1 MKRFMYDEEECTFG
15 IMDEE
20 KFKVLKFNVYKCTIT
35 GNKAVLYCDSGTMT
49 YKLLEDGTYEI
60 EAIN

>member
-1 MKRFMYDEEECTFG
+1 MKTFTYDDQECVFG

-20 KFKVLKFNVYKCTIT
+20 KLKVLRFNVYKCTIT
-35 GNKAVLYCDSGTMT
+35 GNKAVVYCDEGTMT
-49 YKLLEDGTYEI
+49 YKLLPDGTYEM